1 MKSSRSNRSASCKTK
16 RTVDVQNKLRDYY
29 KTTKEKLLKMKEEKE
44 QSEYNLKKEIEK
56 KQRVSLDYAE
66 MLSENKM
73 LDMLIKGINEK
84 IINAKKRRT
93 FIESEIIKIK
103 NEIDSSNTSIQFL
116 YQQANYKVASVQNE
130 KEQISSFTKK
140 EVDMI
145 KEQIQKEKEINA
157 QLKSD
162 ISDIEY
168 KIEEHKNYI
177 EEINSIE
184 GKKTTALLKDTA
196 EMTKFLS
203 QL

>member
-1 MKSSRSNRSASCKTK
+1 MITLILDKLLIKYASPTLGGIKTGSLFKVYKSSCI
-16 RTVDVQNKLRDYY
+16 D
-29 KTTKEKLLKMKEEKE
+29 
-44 QSEYNLKKEIEK
+44 LKKEIEK
-56 KQRVSLDYAE
+56 KQKVSLDYAE
-66 MLSENKM
+66 TLSENKM

-168 KIEEHKNYI
+168 RR
-177 EEINSIE
+177 
-184 GKKTTALLKDTA
+184 T
-196 EMTKFLS
+196 
-203 QL
+203 

>member
-1 MKSSRSNRSASCKTK
+1 MRSSRSHRSASCKEKKTI
-16 RTVDVQNKLRDYY
+16 DVQNKLRDYY

-44 QSEYNLKKEIEK
+44 RSEYELKKEMEK
-56 KQRVSLDYAE
+56 KQKVSLDYAE
-66 MLSENKM
+66 TLKENQM
-73 LDMLIKGINEK
+73 LDMLIKGMNEK

-93 FIESEIIKIK
+93 EIENAINKIR
-103 NEIDSSNTSIQFL
+103 NEIESSNTSIQYL
-116 YQQANYKVASVQNE
+116 YQQANYKVASVENE
-130 KEQISSFTKK
+130 KEQITSFTKK

-145 KEQIQKEKEINA
+145 KEQIQKEKELNA